1 MATEKRLIGCGK
13 GFKHGH
19 FYKPWYRTYKAMMER
34 CYLPTNGN
42 YQRYGGKGVTVCE
55 EWHDIN
61 KFAEWVEVSG
71 YVPGLTIDRIDSS
84 KGYSPDN
91 CRWATKKQQSNNRK
105 NTVFYTYKGETKPLT
120 EWADMFGI
128 NRCTLYD
135 RVTKRGWSVK
145 RHLKHQSVQT
155 CEVMGMDDNINLE
168 AVTAEQ
174 QINEKIKAF
183 NPQIVVSDHPDKP
196 YYNISYYDI
205 AKKEW
210 YIGYGSY
217 DIKNVYKWLFECF
230 EEADCDMVE
239 VIRCKDCRFILDRVD
254 GTHGCYRHFMDD
266 CNPYDYCS
274 YGERKDNDNRTEL

>member
-1 MATEKRLIGCGK
+1 MMATEKRLIGCGK

-135 RVTKRGWSVK
+135 RVTKRGWSVEK
-145 RHLKHQSVQT
+145 ALETPTGAK
-155 CEVMGMDDNINLE
+155 MGGDWN
-168 AVTAEQ
+168 
-174 QINEKIKAF
+174 
-183 NPQIVVSDHPDKP
+183 
-196 YYNISYYDI
+196 
-205 AKKEW
+205 
-210 YIGYGSY
+210 G
-217 DIKNVYKWLFECF
+217 
-230 EEADCDMVE
+230 
-239 VIRCKDCRFILDRVD
+239 
-254 GTHGCYRHFMDD
+254 
-266 CNPYDYCS
+266 
-274 YGERKDNDNRTEL
+274 